1 MDTFGGVEPSRT
13 AVGSRFDDMDSCQ
26 HCGHGE
32 SRSHTPG
39 RDGGLTRIAAALAL
53 VALHGDGTSWV
64 VRATLDG
71 GTPAQFLLDTGASYC
86 VIAPALASRLSLA
99 PTGSFATIATANG
112 PVRAPIVIVREL
124 DLGGGVCAHDVEAI
138 VHEAAPQLD
147 GLLGLN
153 FLNRYRYAVDPERR
167 QLELEWFWPATA
179 IDPIRS

>member
-1 MDTFGGVEPSRT
+1 
-13 AVGSRFDDMDSCQ
+13 MDSCQ

-32 SRSHTPG
+32 SRSLRPS
-39 RDGGLTRIAAALAL
+39 RDGGLTRIAAALVL
-53 VALHGDGTSWV
+53 VAILFLVAKDQLIRRVPVSLHGDGTSWV

-71 GTPAQFLLDTGASYC
+71 GTPARFLLDTGASYC

-112 PVRAPIVIVREL
+112 PVRAPIVIVKEL
-124 DLGGGVCAHDVEAI
+124 DLGGGVCAHDVEAV

-167 QLELEWFWPATA
+167 QLELEWSWPAIA